1 MKREIDVKVLY
12 VAWMMVALIV
22 AGCSNEAGA
31 ESAGASSGASQAPTG
46 CAEAFGELNAEVV
59 TQAFEEDSDALDHSI
74 AACDSVEEWQTFATE
89 IAGDIPADEQ
99 LTFLEG
105 RCRANPE
112 LANVNACPDARES

>member
-1 MKREIDVKVLY
+1 MKTLY
-12 VAWMMVALIV
+12 VAWVVLALIV
-22 AGCSNEAGA
+22 AGCSNEAG
-31 ESAGASSGASQAPTG
+31 GASAAASSEGGQAPTG
-46 CAEAFGELNAEVV
+46 CAEAFGELNAEIVA
-59 TQAFEEDSDALDHSI
+59 QAFEENSDALDHSI

-99 LTFLEG
+99 LTFIEG

>member
-1 MKREIDVKVLY
+1 MKVLY
-12 VAWMMVALIV
+12 VAWMILALIV
-22 AGCSNEAGA
+22 AGCSNEAGG
-31 ESAGASSGASQAPTG
+31 ESADASVADGGDAPTG

-59 TQAFEEDSDALDHSI
+59 TQAFEEDSDALDRSI

-89 IAGDIPADEQ
+89 IVGDAIPADEQ

>member
-1 MKREIDVKVLY
+1 MKVLY
-12 VAWMMVALIV
+12 VAWIILALIV
-22 AGCSNEAGA
+22 AGCSSEVGA
-31 ESAGASSGASQAPTG
+31 ESAGASAEGSQVLTG

-59 TQAFEEDSDALDHSI
+59 TQAFEEDSDALDRSI

-89 IAGDIPADEQ
+89 IVGDAVPADEQ